1 MARWDRTVTPGKK
14 KLRDRAVKMHAG
26 CNEREIKDFS
36 TSPNVTAALRHPDCS
51 TVPDIEVQNGFVD

>member
-1 MARWDRTVTPGKK
+1 
-14 KLRDRAVKMHAG
+14 MHAG